1 MKHLKRQIHEDRMY
15 MSGGL
20 GLGEDRVG
28 GAAYGLRSALWWN
41 GSVLEPEEVVAR
53 PRECAKW
60 HRMVDL
66 RRVRVTLV
74 NVFNLRTVP

>member
-1 MKHLKRQIHEDRMY
+1 MY
-15 MSGGL
+15 TSGGQ

-28 GAAYGLRSALWWN
+28 RRAYGLRSALWWN
-41 GSVLEPEEVVAR
+41 GSVLELEEVVAR
-53 PRECAKW
+53 PCECAKW

-66 RRVRVTLV
+66 CRVSVTLV

>member
-41 GSVLEPEEVVAR
+41 GSVLEPEEVVA
-53 PRECAKW
+53 W
-60 HRMVDL
+60 NLQL
-66 RRVRVTLV
+66 RHHCNR
-74 NVFNLRTVP
+74 NI

>member
-1 MKHLKRQIHEDRMY
+1 MY
-15 MSGGL
+15 TNGGL

-41 GSVLEPEEVVAR
+41 GSVLELEEVVAR
-53 PRECAKW
+53 PCECAKW

-66 RRVRVTLV
+66 C
-74 NVFNLRTVP
+74 

>member
-1 MKHLKRQIHEDRMY
+1 MY
-15 MSGGL
+15 TNGGL

-41 GSVLEPEEVVAR
+41 GSVLELEEVVAR
-53 PRECAKW
+53 PCECAKW

-66 RRVRVTLV
+66 CRVSVTLV